1 MADSSRTHGPGL
13 KFCVAQ
19 LHSGCTAA
27 VVNALVTIRTK
38 FIKERGGI
46 EKFRLHGG
54 LRPLVALIQKPN
66 VKIVDISLS
75 IIANCCTES
84 EARKEIR
91 RLGGLPP
98 IVLVLKSVTVES
110 IQNRAARALAN
121 LAQDKQN
128 SEILHKAGTV
138 PHLIALLE
146 SGRDDE
152 CLQSAVRAV
161 RNLADSPSHRAAMV
175 SQGVVEPLAQLLK
188 RGDRSGV
195 VGASARAL
203 AELSRQCSTE
213 CAEVLSR
220 VDAPSALVA
229 LVCGGDAAVRAD
241 AMQTL
246 SSLCS
251 QAIVRPTL
259 GSAGAIRCFVDEIR
273 SARNSGGG
281 NSGGTSS
288 STTNSTTNSSTTSN
302 SSTTTSSTTTNH
314 TTTTNSS
321 TTTNSTTTNST
332 TNSSSNISNSS
343 SCTSSSTN
351 SNTCTSSSTCTSS
364 TTSSSNSKS
373 STSNSCTSTNS
384 SMSRRINSCNTISN
398 SSSSAPAGSAVLDVV
413 RALCLCCREAVNRA
427 KVVESGGIELLFSLL
442 KDSHFKASHDRIILA
457 FLGFFYEESALDVL
471 LGYGLVPIL
480 VRRLEEWTL
489 ASDKFQATAVVA
501 DIEDE
506 RYAASYDFPTEFN
519 RKPDMEPN
527 AESSSFLSM
536 RSWLLTQGYIVSPGD
551 ISPRWCPDGSTG
563 DTELEDL
570 EAVPRCSSLV
580 ALHSSVADAEAE
592 AVEEPGSPRVARPSG
607 GDVDGACADA
617 KRAKLDDEDDED
629 DGRTATGAHA
639 GRCSEV
645 ENTGGAR
652 QQTLP
657 ARRRKRLLTHPQDQR
672 QSPQASS
679 TRLHFRL
686 LKFCQNARSE
696 ATSVKHKKEACSSSS
711 SSPDLRASDLASGEP
726 NRSAATKRKEND
738 ARRHDPPAPR
748 KAPAQGAATTTT
760 TAVATTAATAAATAA
775 TVATAATAATAAIAA
790 TAAAATDKN
799 SIAAAAAGKTT
810 TSGAAGPS
818 GAAFKPEQGHGSETQ
833 QAVGPDFAIL
843 WLLSRFSM
851 YVDPSF
857 LVTTAVLRGLLNY
870 VLGAARP
877 SPRAARILLRLA
889 ANPNCLEAFVRTHGI
904 STLHLRL
911 CHGLC
916 PDGEA
921 ERARGNLSAGD
932 GSAGGGVESLVQ
944 RTANLKLTTAS
955 NRELAWGMLR
965 SLRVQAESGFG
976 TGTLNHLLLSTRQ
989 GDKAA
994 CALALLYLCR
1004 NEPLRRRLLVD
1015 QCGLQLLVSHMLR
1028 SPDPSYVVRA
1038 TGALLEFCS
1047 LEGKG
1052 GTPSSPPPHPPHP
1065 PPGEFRSGKWREP
1078 PCSEGGAASARSELS
1093 GAPPWDGT
1101 SSCGYARCVA
1111 DGAADVRFVLDCG
1124 AKVSAQRKQLVS
1136 RSEVFGAML
1145 QGHYSEAQQS
1155 CVAVR
1160 NASDAAFTLLMHHL
1174 HGCCLPACR
1183 ALRAVYSPGC
1193 VTPFAEEGATAA
1205 AAVESA
1211 DPGPA
1216 GSGERRGK
1224 PGGSLAGSLLGEL
1237 MALSNQFLLPDLKR
1251 DLTAVV
1257 RSCCLHAE
1265 SLPAVYAFAER
1276 HCFGELCRQCLEFL
1290 LTAPL
1295 TIAQRSRGFW
1305 ELSQVQCNGSE
1316 MEATLHSVLLSFI

>member
-19 LHSGCTAA
+19 LQSGCATA

-84 EARKEIR
+84 EARKEVR

-138 PHLIALLE
+138 SHLKALLE

-220 VDAPSALVA
+220 VDAPSTLVA

-281 NSGGTSS
+281 GNSGGTSSGGTSS
-288 STTNSTTNSSTTSN
+288 STTDSTTNSSTTSN
-302 SSTTTSSTTTNH
+302 SSTTTSSTTTSH

-321 TTTNSTTTNST
+321 TTTNSTTTNSTTNCTTNST

-351 SNTCTSSSTCTSS
+351 SNTCTTSSSTCTSS

-373 STSNSCTSTNS
+373 SSSSSNSCTSTNS
-384 SMSRRINSCNTISN
+384 SKSRSINSCNTISN
-398 SSSSAPAGSAVLDVV
+398 SGNSTPAGSAVLNVV

-457 FLGFFYEESALDVL
+457 FLSFFYEESALDVL

-489 ASDKFQATAVVA
+489 VSDKFQATAVVA

-580 ALHSSVADAEAE
+580 TLHSSVTDAE
-592 AVEEPGSPRVARPSG
+592 AVEEPGSPRVARRSG
-607 GDVDGACADA
+607 GDVDRACADA
-617 KRAKLDDEDDED
+617 KRAKLDDDDED

-639 GRCSEV
+639 GRSSEV
-645 ENTGGAR
+645 ENSGGAR

-672 QSPQASS
+672 RSPQASS

-696 ATSVKHKKEACSSSS
+696 ATSVKLKKEACLSSSSSSSS
-711 SSPDLRASDLASGEP
+711 SSPALRASDLASGEA

-738 ARRHDPPAPR
+738 ARRHDLPTPR

-760 TAVATTAATAAATAA
+760 TAVAAAAAAAT
-775 TVATAATAATAAIAA
+775 
-790 TAAAATDKN
+790 AATDKN
-799 SIAAAAAGKTT
+799 SIADGKATA
-810 TSGAAGPS
+810 SGAAGPS
-818 GAAFKPEQGHGSETQ
+818 GAASQPEQGHGSETER
-833 QAVGPDFAIL
+833 AVGPDFAIL

-916 PDGEA
+916 PDGEV
-921 ERARGNLSAGD
+921 EWARGDLSAGE

-965 SLRVQAESGFG
+965 SLRIQAESGFG

-1047 LEGKG
+1047 LEGKS
-1052 GTPSSPPPHPPHP
+1052 GTPSSSPPPPHP
-1065 PPGEFRSGKWREP
+1065 PPGKLTSGKWRKP
-1078 PCSEGGAASARSELS
+1078 PGSEGGVASASSKPS
-1093 GAPPWDGT
+1093 GAPPRDGT

-1111 DGAADVRFVLDCG
+1111 DDAAADVKFVLDCG

-1174 HGCCLPACR
+1174 HGCCPPACW
-1183 ALRAVYSPGC
+1183 ALRAAYSPDC
-1193 VTPFAEEGATAA
+1193 VTPPAGEG

-1251 DLTAVV
+1251 ELTAVV
-1257 RSCCLHAE
+1257 RSRCLHAE

>member
-19 LHSGCTAA
+19 LQSGCATA

-84 EARKEIR
+84 EARKEVR

-138 PHLIALLE
+138 SHLKALLE

-220 VDAPSALVA
+220 VDAPSTLVA

-273 SARNSGGG
+273 SARNSGG
-281 NSGGTSS
+281 
-288 STTNSTTNSSTTSN
+288 
-302 SSTTTSSTTTNH
+302 
-314 TTTTNSS
+314 
-321 TTTNSTTTNST
+321 
-332 TNSSSNISNSS
+332 
-343 SCTSSSTN
+343 
-351 SNTCTSSSTCTSS
+351 
-364 TTSSSNSKS
+364 
-373 STSNSCTSTNS
+373 
-384 SMSRRINSCNTISN
+384 
-398 SSSSAPAGSAVLDVV
+398 VLNVV

-457 FLGFFYEESALDVL
+457 FLSFFYEESALDVL

-489 ASDKFQATAVVA
+489 VSDKFQATAVVA

-580 ALHSSVADAEAE
+580 TLHSSVTDAE
-592 AVEEPGSPRVARPSG
+592 AVEEPGSPRVARRSG
-607 GDVDGACADA
+607 GDVDRACADA
-617 KRAKLDDEDDED
+617 KRAKLDDDDED

-639 GRCSEV
+639 GRSSEV
-645 ENTGGAR
+645 ENSGGAR

-672 QSPQASS
+672 RSPQASS

-696 ATSVKHKKEACSSSS
+696 ATSVKLKKEACLSSSSSS
-711 SSPDLRASDLASGEP
+711 SSPALRASDLASGEA

-738 ARRHDPPAPR
+738 ARRHDLPTPR

-760 TAVATTAATAAATAA
+760 TAVAAAAAAAT
-775 TVATAATAATAAIAA
+775 
-790 TAAAATDKN
+790 AATDKN
-799 SIAAAAAGKTT
+799 SIADGKATA
-810 TSGAAGPS
+810 SGAAGPS
-818 GAAFKPEQGHGSETQ
+818 GAASQPEQGHGSETER
-833 QAVGPDFAIL
+833 AVGPDFAIL

-916 PDGEA
+916 PDGEV
-921 ERARGNLSAGD
+921 EWARGDLSAGE

-965 SLRVQAESGFG
+965 SLRIQAESGFG

-1047 LEGKG
+1047 LEGKS
-1052 GTPSSPPPHPPHP
+1052 GTPSSSPPPHHP
-1065 PPGEFRSGKWREP
+1065 PPGKFTSGKWRKP
-1078 PCSEGGAASARSELS
+1078 PGSEGGVASASSKPS
-1093 GAPPWDGT
+1093 GAPPRDGT

-1111 DGAADVRFVLDCG
+1111 DDAAADVKFVLDCG

-1174 HGCCLPACR
+1174 HGCCPPACW
-1183 ALRAVYSPGC
+1183 ALRAAYSPDC
-1193 VTPFAEEGATAA
+1193 VTPPAGEG

-1251 DLTAVV
+1251 ELTAVV
-1257 RSCCLHAE
+1257 RSRCLHAE

>member
-1 MADSSRTHGPGL
+1 
-13 KFCVAQ
+13 
-19 LHSGCTAA
+19 
-27 VVNALVTIRTK
+27 
-38 FIKERGGI
+38 
-46 EKFRLHGG
+46 
-54 LRPLVALIQKPN
+54 
-66 VKIVDISLS
+66 
-75 IIANCCTES
+75 
-84 EARKEIR
+84 
-91 RLGGLPP
+91 
-98 IVLVLKSVTVES
+98 VLVLKSVTVES

-138 PHLIALLE
+138 SHLKALLE

-220 VDAPSALVA
+220 VDAPSTLVA

-273 SARNSGGG
+273 SAR
-281 NSGGTSS
+281 T
-288 STTNSTTNSSTTSN
+288 
-302 SSTTTSSTTTNH
+302 
-314 TTTTNSS
+314 
-321 TTTNSTTTNST
+321 
-332 TNSSSNISNSS
+332 
-343 SCTSSSTN
+343 
-351 SNTCTSSSTCTSS
+351 
-364 TTSSSNSKS
+364 
-373 STSNSCTSTNS
+373 
-384 SMSRRINSCNTISN
+384 
-398 SSSSAPAGSAVLDVV
+398 PAGSAVLNVV

-457 FLGFFYEESALDVL
+457 FLSFFYEESALDVL

-489 ASDKFQATAVVA
+489 VSDKFQATAVVA

-580 ALHSSVADAEAE
+580 
-592 AVEEPGSPRVARPSG
+592 
-607 GDVDGACADA
+607 
-617 KRAKLDDEDDED
+617 
-629 DGRTATGAHA
+629 T
-639 GRCSEV
+639 
-645 ENTGGAR
+645 
-652 QQTLP
+652 
-657 ARRRKRLLTHPQDQR
+657 RLLHPSPLQAPQVLPERPIGSHVR
-672 QSPQASS
+672 Q
-679 TRLHFRL
+679 
-686 LKFCQNARSE
+686 
-696 ATSVKHKKEACSSSS
+696 
-711 SSPDLRASDLASGEP
+711 
-726 NRSAATKRKEND
+726 
-738 ARRHDPPAPR
+738 
-748 KAPAQGAATTTT
+748 
-760 TAVATTAATAAATAA
+760 
-775 TVATAATAATAAIAA
+775 
-790 TAAAATDKN
+790 
-799 SIAAAAAGKTT
+799 
-810 TSGAAGPS
+810 
-818 GAAFKPEQGHGSETQ
+818 TQ
-833 QAVGPDFAIL
+833 
-843 WLLSRFSM
+843 LLSRFSM

-916 PDGEA
+916 PDDFP
-921 ERARGNLSAGD
+921 ARVFARVSVCVSA
-932 GSAGGGVESLVQ
+932 
-944 RTANLKLTTAS
+944 
-955 NRELAWGMLR
+955 AWGMLR
-965 SLRVQAESGFG
+965 SLRIQAESGFG

-1047 LEGKG
+1047 LEGKS
-1052 GTPSSPPPHPPHP
+1052 GTPSSSPPPHHP
-1065 PPGEFRSGKWREP
+1065 PPGKFT
-1078 PCSEGGAASARSELS
+1078 SA
-1093 GAPPWDGT
+1093 

-1111 DGAADVRFVLDCG
+1111 DDAAADVKFVLDCG

-1174 HGCCLPACR
+1174 HGC
-1183 ALRAVYSPGC
+1183 
-1193 VTPFAEEGATAA
+1193 
-1205 AAVESA
+1205 
-1211 DPGPA
+1211 
-1216 GSGERRGK
+1216 
-1224 PGGSLAGSLLGEL
+1224 
-1237 MALSNQFLLPDLKR
+1237 
-1251 DLTAVV
+1251 
-1257 RSCCLHAE
+1257 
-1265 SLPAVYAFAER
+1265 
-1276 HCFGELCRQCLEFL
+1276 
-1290 LTAPL
+1290 
-1295 TIAQRSRGFW
+1295 
-1305 ELSQVQCNGSE
+1305 
-1316 MEATLHSVLLSFI
+1316 